1 MRIKINAKDKKITIK
16 KIKIRLDIKIKS
28 N

>member
-16 KIKIRLDIKIKS
+16 KNKNQIGYK